1 MAGQGGETVHPLIR
15 ALEEEPGGFSFF
27 QAVRLL
33 QQAQPDAAP
42 VGALGPPAHETV
54 RLRPSSSLAFSA
66 ASVTECSVR
75 PAGGPRYR
83 LTTPV
88 LGLYGANGP
97 LPSFYSE
104 EILQRETV
112 EEDDPVRLF
121 LDVLNH
127 RLLSLLY
134 RAWSKYRWAFT
145 FEPGA
150 RDATS
155 GHLLGLLGVGSE
167 ELRAT
172 VGVPAAR
179 LLRYAGVVT
188 QRPRSAA
195 AIAGALSDWFGGLP
209 FRLEQCVLRWVG
221 LDPSQRSRLG
231 LANATLG
238 EDAML
243 GERVRDRAGKCRVVL
258 GPVDLAAYL
267 SFLPSG
273 PHSAPLGALL
283 RFLLP
288 DPWACELRLVLAAP
302 SVPQLRLSAG
312 PDAARLGWT
321 SWLWRDPAPTDKGE
335 LFRLPA

>member
-1 MAGQGGETVHPLIR
+1 MAGPGGETVHPLIR

-33 QQAQPDAAP
+33 HQAQPDAVS
-42 VGALGPPAHETV
+42 VGGLGPPAREAV

-66 ASVTECSVR
+66 ASVTGCASR
-75 PAGGPRYR
+75 PGGGPRYR

-104 EILQRETV
+104 EIVQRETV

-150 RDATS
+150 RDPIS
-155 GHLLGLLGVGSE
+155 GHLLDLLGVGGE
-167 ELRAT
+167 ALRAT

-179 LLRYAGVVT
+179 LLRYAGVIT
-188 QRPRSAA
+188 QRPRSAT
-195 AIAGALSDWFGGLP
+195 AIAGALSDWLGGVP
-209 FRLEQCVLRWVG
+209 VRVEQCVLRWVT
-221 LDPSQRSRLG
+221 LEPAQRTKLG

-238 EDAML
+238 EDTML
-243 GERVRDRAGKCRVVL
+243 GERVRDRAGKCRVVVGPL
-258 GPVDLAAYL
+258 GLPAYL
-267 SFLPSG
+267 AFLPS
-273 PHSAPLGALL
+273 APERPPFDALL

-288 DPWACELRLVLAAP
+288 DPWACELRPLLAA
-302 SVPQLRLSAG
+302 SEVPELRLSAG
-312 PDAARLGWT
+312 PEAARLGWT
-321 SWLWRDPAPTDKGE
+321 SWLRRDPAAGDKGE
-335 LFRLPA
+335 LFALPA